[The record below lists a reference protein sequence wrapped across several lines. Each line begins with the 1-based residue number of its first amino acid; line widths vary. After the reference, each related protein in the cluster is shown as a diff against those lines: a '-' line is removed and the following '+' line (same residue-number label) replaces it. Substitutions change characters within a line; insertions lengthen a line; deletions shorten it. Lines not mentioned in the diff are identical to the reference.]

1 MNLCRPPAET
11 NVRSLREPL
20 PLLAFC
26 EWGRIIDA
34 VIFDHGLNNWP
45 ISLVDPLFDTCIC
58 VAERVKGD
66 LLWSIEDEEEVSL
79 KYCFKGCKWSVKC
92 VHILFHFI
100 NSRWWF
106 EIIIN
111 FQKYIYALK
120 IYFNIEI
127 HIPSYKSLFITYCL
141 QYRVKWLYDNRI
153 QK

>member
-11 NVRSLREPL
+11 NVRSLRESL

-45 ISLVDPLFDTCIC
+45 ISLVDPSFDTCIC

-66 LLWSIEDEEEVSL
+66 FLWSAEDEEEVPS

-100 NSRWWF
+100 NSRRWF

-111 FQKYIYALK
+111 FQKYIYM
-120 IYFNIEI
+120 
-127 HIPSYKSLFITYCL
+127 HQDLF
-141 QYRVKWLYDNRI
+141 QYRNTYSILQIFIHHLLFTVSSKMIVW
-153 QK
+153 

>member
-45 ISLVDPLFDTCIC
+45 ISLVDPLLDTCIC

-66 LLWSIEDEEEVSL
+66 FLWSVEDEEEVPL

-100 NSRWWF
+100 NSRQWF

-111 FQKYIYALK
+111 FQKYIYMHQ
-120 IYFNIEI
+120 N
-127 HIPSYKSLFITYCL
+127 LF
-141 QYRVKWLYDNRI
+141 QYRNTYSILQIFIHHLPFAISSKMIVW
-153 QK
+153 